1 MAIKGLMESLPKH
14 IPNLE
19 EPYPICIL
27 IKENKPPIGPTID
40 VSKFAPGFML
50 QMDFEFSMLK
60 ASVDL
65 PRLLWIYVMLLHTPL
80 DVDPDAKV
88 CLFTS

>member
-27 IKENKPPIGPTID
+27 IKADKIPRGPTID
-40 VSKFAPGFML
+40 VSIFDPGFML
-50 QMDFEFSMLK
+50 QMDFSFFNVE
-60 ASVDL
+60 
-65 PRLLWIYVMLLHTPL
+65 II
-80 DVDPDAKV
+80 
-88 CLFTS
+88 CLFTSTFVAICSAT